1 MLALHLK
8 PLHFE
13 LQPSCPCT
21 NGGEDS
27 APGLAPHLLSCR
39 KAPVLN
45 LWMAACFAAEPS
57 WLLLGPKVLC
67 FGTCFHST
75 FIEDHGAPQKLALV
89 WQRACHTAVPQ
100 SIRGPSRSMLQSGRT
115 QSQLAPSS
123 GGCPRSPAPATHR
136 FQCRPVRISSVPQF
150 STLSA
155 ATAAAKWGRTAP
167 VVLYILQ
174 ESRVVG
180 ASSA

>member
-75 FIEDHGAPQKLALV
+75 LLHFSEKTTFIEDHGAPQKLALV

-100 SIRGPSRSMLQSGRT
+100 SIRGPSRSM
-115 QSQLAPSS
+115 
-123 GGCPRSPAPATHR
+123 R